1 LGPSTFELWFES
13 YMCIT
18 VRPLCFLL
26 FATGS
31 SIVFPEPPISSAP
44 LRARVTPAAGR
55 PRAPAALR
63 HPDLAPRVA
72 RSLLPP
78 PALPSLAVPLSSTSG
93 RRSRA
98 AATPPRRARR
108 RRPPLCAWPRDL
120 SLPFLLF
127 YQSCAATKPGRT
139 PSPRLLCLFFLLAT
153 PESARIPRRRPP
165 RSLHPDQIPLAF
177 CFLTSSP
184 NPPT

>member
-1 LGPSTFELWFES
+1 LSTLYSETPVFSAFCNRVPHRLP
-13 YMCIT
+13 
-18 VRPLCFLL
+18 RAPDLLC
-26 FATGS
+26 S
-31 SIVFPEPPISSAP
+31 ST
-44 LRARVTPAAGR
+44 RVTPTAGR

-63 HPDLAPRVA
+63 LAPRVA
-72 RSLLPP
+72 RSLFPP
-78 PALPSLAVPLSSTSG
+78 PALPSLAVPRSSTSG

-98 AATPPRRARR
+98 AATPPRRARGR
-108 RRPPLCAWPRDL
+108 CPPLCAWPRDL

-127 YQSCAATKPGRT
+127 CQPCAATKPDRA

-153 PESARIPRRRPP
+153 PESARIPRRHPP
-165 RSLHPDQIPLAF
+165 RSLHPDQIPLAY